1 MAKSDQIQNESI
13 SKGNS
18 EDSLLVIYILSI
30 LKKYSLPKNPLTS
43 QDVMEQ

>member
-1 MAKSDQIQNESI
+1 MEKFDQFQNESA

-30 LKKYSLPKNPLTS
+30 LKKYSSRQNPFT
-43 QDVMEQ
+43 D